1 MMPKRNPLPPATVA
15 RLNAIL
21 RACAER
27 LERRNAELTAQQ
39 HASQVIAAAV
49 ERVAE

>member
-1 MMPKRNPLPPATVA
+1 MTSRANPLPAATVA

-49 ERVAE
+49 ERAAE